1 MDTPLPPADGADG
14 AAAAAPRRSPL
25 IPDDQDEKAALALR
39 VAAGWAANPQLT
51 LLWKTPAVFATD
63 AQALAD
69 ALKLKNQTAAKRP
82 QTTLALGEID
92 KQITAGLGYV
102 KGYLAEKFTKQN
114 APAYYE
120 EFGIRFYDDQHQLP
134 RKQTERAA
142 ALVALVEALTTY
154 GFGARDYGTAYWTP
168 LRDGYTAATDAA
180 RASAQTVSKQVGAK
194 NTVMDEV
201 GDVLSALPL
210 LIDANYRTETER
222 AAKRREMGYLKEYN

>member
-1 MDTPLPPADGADG
+1 MDIPIPPGGSETPANPN
-14 AAAAAPRRSPL
+14 PL
-25 IPDDQDEKAALALR
+25 IPRDQDEKAALGLR

-51 LLWKTPAVFATD
+51 LIWKTPAEFVLD

-69 ALKLKNQTAAKRP
+69 AVALKNKTAAKRP
-82 QTTLALGEID
+82 QLTLALGEID

-120 EFGIRFYDDQHQLP
+120 EFGITFYDDQHQLP

-142 ALVALVEALTTY
+142 ALAALVEALTTY

-168 LRDGYTAATDAA
+168 LRDGYATTTDAA
-180 RASAQTVSKQVGAK
+180 RDSSQTVSEQVGAK

-201 GDVLSALPL
+201 DDVLSALPL
-210 LIDANYRTETER
+210 LIEANYRTETER